1 MYCNALNY
9 SVNIVVAIE
18 LDIQILA
25 NVQVLAKVNIV
36 LLVLYFK
43 SVGKVSA
50 IQAEIK
56 NVSHKNPM
64 HPAASCDKLHIAHL
78 TYVWWFRQEEWLMLL
93 RLPQWCHFGLNTM
106 ENVSHFKYLI

>member
-56 NVSHKNPM
+56 MYPTKSH
-64 HPAASCDKLHIAHL
+64 ASRCF
-78 TYVWWFRQEEWLMLL
+78 TW
-93 RLPQWCHFGLNTM
+93 
-106 ENVSHFKYLI
+106 